1 MPFNS
6 ITVIGTNLYEY
17 TPQTPLQFREGD
29 VFGVYIPAASLSPL
43 VFYEQRQSGPINMFV
58 NSDNALSIVTTG
70 SLNFNANNFPLV
82 TAEISKQIFVIYTS
96 AYECVSGLIFPHSS
110 KSSCTLNSSI
120 GVSSNTISNG
130 IIRSTTINSM
140 QSVLRTTSIS
150 TGKLLKRH

>member
-1 MPFNS
+1 MLFSCNGSVTKWIFGALDQKSNQNALGEFQIWRKQGQESNIYSKVSSSLMPFNS

-82 TAEISKQIFVIYTS
+82 TAEISK
-96 AYECVSGLIFPHSS
+96 
-110 KSSCTLNSSI
+110 
-120 GVSSNTISNG
+120 
-130 IIRSTTINSM
+130 
-140 QSVLRTTSIS
+140 
-150 TGKLLKRH
+150 